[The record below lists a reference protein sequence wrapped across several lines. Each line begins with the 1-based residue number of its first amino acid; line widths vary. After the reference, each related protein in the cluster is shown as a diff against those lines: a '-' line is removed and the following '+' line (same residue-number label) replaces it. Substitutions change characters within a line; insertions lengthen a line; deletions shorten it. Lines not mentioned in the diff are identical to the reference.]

1 MSIRRTSAEAPEQPV
16 EAGPRPQPERG
27 ERRLRDPGL
36 TDLSRA
42 DYLAVVRRAFKQV
55 LAHHATDAAAA
66 VAYYAFLSLPAVLL
80 VSLGLFSVLAGPNAV
95 DRILDTVGQVAP
107 AEVVSLLRTGLS
119 RAIENR
125 GGGVA
130 MIAVGVLLAVWT
142 VTGAMNALMRALNAI
157 YERSETRG
165 FVTQRLTAA
174 AMFVLAVLAIALS
187 FGLLVLGPKLSG
199 WIGRAVDLESTVSW
213 IWWAAQWPVLVAGL
227 MLAFAGLLY
236 LGPNVDHSRLRF
248 LTPGAVVA
256 VLVWLLASG
265 LFAVYVSMFSSYDK
279 TWGTLA
285 AVVIM
290 LTWLWLSALALLLG
304 AEVNA
309 ETERSRELR
318 QGRPAERKLQVPA
331 RA

>member
-1 MSIRRTSAEAPEQPV
+1 MEAPGRPA
-16 EAGPRPQPERG
+16 EAGPQPQPEQG

-42 DYLAVVRRAFKQV
+42 DYAAAFRRAVKQ
-55 LAHHATDAAAA
+55 LRAHNATDSAAA

-80 VSLGLFSVLAGPNAV
+80 VSLGLFSVLAGPSAV

-107 AEVVSLLRTGLS
+107 AEVVSLLRTGLT

-130 MIAVGVLLAVWT
+130 MIAIGILLAVWT
-142 VTGAMNALMRALNAI
+142 VTGAMNALMRALNTI
-157 YERSETRG
+157 YERPETRG
-165 FVTQRLTAA
+165 FVKQRLTAA
-174 AMFVLAVLAIALS
+174 AMFLLAVLAIALS

-199 WIGRAVDLESTVSW
+199 WIGRAVDLEGTVSW

-236 LGPNVDHSRLRF
+236 LGPNVDHPRVRF

-318 QGRPAERKLQVPA
+318 QGRPAERSLQVPA